1 MANLR
6 TNNLS
11 GEQGQNAIRGAVNF
25 GGYVDGSVSDYLS
38 VADHDD
44 LDMGTGDFTFEC
56 WLLAVKH
63 AGTNNPNFM
72 GIFSSQSFTAGGF
85 LIQVNNTGPLRLV
98 IPLAA
103 GGNFEQSAGPSLFDT
118 LNHVAVV
125 RTSGTIKGFVNGIEV
140 ISASQGTTI
149 DFSLG
154 GSFNIGENGYS
165 QYPGDYP
172 FRGII
177 SHLR

>member
-103 GGNFEQSAGPSLFDT
+103 GVNF
-118 LNHVAVV
+118 
-125 RTSGTIKGFVNGIEV
+125 
-140 ISASQGTTI
+140 
-149 DFSLG
+149 
-154 GSFNIGENGYS
+154 
-165 QYPGDYP
+165 
-172 FRGII
+172 
-177 SHLR
+177 